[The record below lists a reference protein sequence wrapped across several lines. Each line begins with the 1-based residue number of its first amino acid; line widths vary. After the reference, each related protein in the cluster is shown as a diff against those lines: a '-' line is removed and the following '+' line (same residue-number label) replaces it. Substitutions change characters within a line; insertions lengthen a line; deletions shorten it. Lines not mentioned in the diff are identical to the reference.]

1 MKTRNSKSNKNQEK
15 EIPQGNAE
23 QQRDY
28 GEEEENNG

>member
-1 MKTRNSKSNKNQEK
+1 MKVRNNKTKNQEK

>member
-1 MKTRNSKSNKNQEK
+1 MKVRNKSNNKTKNQ

-28 GEEEENNG
+28 REEEENNG

>member
-1 MKTRNSKSNKNQEK
+1 MKTRNNKTKSQEK

>member
-1 MKTRNSKSNKNQEK
+1 VKTRNNKNNKNQEK

>member
-1 MKTRNSKSNKNQEK
+1 MKVRNNKTKNQ

>member
-1 MKTRNSKSNKNQEK
+1 MKVRNKPNNKSQEK